1 MQRAMSEQRVAMLR
15 LGSGARADA
24 SIAELD
30 AALPDGETSPPDD
43 VGVFEIAL
51 DAPDHEAAL
60 QRVWDAVAAAGADEH
75 VVFLEHPDLP
85 EHWRAR
91 ARRPGEA

>member
-15 LGSGARADA
+15 LDSGARADTA
-24 SIAELD
+24 LAEL
-30 AALPDGETSPPDD
+30 ATALPDAETSPPDD
-43 VGVFEIAL
+43 LGVFEITL
-51 DAPDHEAAL
+51 DAPDQERAL

-75 VVFLEHPDLP
+75 VVFLEHPDMP
-85 EHWRAR
+85 DHWRAR